1 MLRCGAKQAGLRART
16 QLLEQPRGAGA
27 LAPPSRPLRLEPA
40 DALGVERRPQH
51 RLRVAEPRC
60 RLKVEPEQRGEQ
72 RVGGAQLR
80 GERGVLVEPP
90 QQVAP
95 GAQHAPQ
102 GARLVALQRRA
113 QPARRR
119 GECGQLRHPRC
130 GGRGA
135 GREHLR
141 SAWAGRVAR
150 VLGGWFSPPPNPH
163 HPQRAPARPRRSSP

>member
-1 MLRCGAKQAGLRART
+1 VLRCGAKQAGLRART

-51 RLRVAEPRC
+51 RLRVAEPRR

-80 GERGVLVEPP
+80 GERVVLAEPP

-119 GECGQLRHPRC
+119 GEGGQLRHTHGAAAGGPAASTSAPAKRVGGGC
-130 GGRGA
+130 GSER
-135 GREHLR
+135 
-141 SAWAGRVAR
+141 RVA
-150 VLGGWFSPPPNPH
+150 LLKAFPPC
-163 HPQRAPARPRRSSP
+163 RPKTAL